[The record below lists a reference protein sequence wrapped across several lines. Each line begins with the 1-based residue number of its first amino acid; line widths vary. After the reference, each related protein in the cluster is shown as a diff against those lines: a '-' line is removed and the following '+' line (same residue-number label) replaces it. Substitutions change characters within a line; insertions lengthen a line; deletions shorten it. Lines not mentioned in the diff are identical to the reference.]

1 MAHANLADARPAP
14 NSVLETAPE
23 TVIAWFTEP
32 IEAGL
37 SEIRVLDSSGARV
50 DLGDTTVDPND
61 PTAIFVGLE
70 PLPNGTYTVAWR
82 NVSTVDGHLVRGSF
96 LFSVGEPLSAVDVE
110 APDQPLFQSPWEP
123 VVRWAI
129 LIAALAVVGGLSF
142 DLLVLRPA
150 LLDRRASPAVRRVGE
165 AAASRGLRVVW
176 LGLAL
181 LALASAAQ
189 LLLQAGSTFE
199 TSWWGALGGP
209 AWSIATETEWGRL
222 WLWRVGLILASS
234 AVLSADLRAL
244 PSRFGGPR
252 RTRRLPPAGPGAG
265 PGGGRRR
272 VGHAQP
278 DEPRRGHRG
287 DRDRRGALRS
297 PPLGGVGVLGRSAV
311 PPRAGAAAADW
322 GAAGPGAAGGAVEDD
337 SQVLRGGRSQRR
349 HADRHR
355 HLRGLGAGDSL
366 GRLRDPVRRGAGRQ
380 GHVGRRAAGPGRREP
395 GLDTPSAV
403 EARRRGGLAEA
414 TRRRRGGAGVGRARR
429 SRRPDEPGAGPSGR
443 VAGGHRGPGQPRVP
457 GRRGGRGDRP

>member
-50 DLGDTTVDPND
+50 DLGDTTVDSND

-110 APDQPLFQSPWEP
+110 APGQPLFQSPWEP

-176 LGLAL
+176 LGMAL

-199 TSWWGALGGP
+199 KSWWSALGGP

-234 AVLSADLRAL
+234 AVLAAVYARFQRDSAGRAVHDAY
-244 PSRFGGPR
+244 PR
-252 RTRRLPPAGPGAG
+252 LV
-265 PGGGRRR
+265 R
-272 VGHAQP
+272 VL
-278 DEPRRGHRG
+278 
-287 DRDRRGALRS
+287 AL
-297 PPLGGVGVLGRSAV
+297 A
-311 PPRAGAAAADW
+311 
-322 GAAGPGAAGGAVEDD
+322 AAGGVLVTLSRTSHGAATAGIETAAVLSD
-337 SQVLRGGRSQRR
+337 LL
-349 HADRHR
+349 
-355 HLRGLGAGDSL
+355 HLSASAFWIGALFHLALGLPLLTRELPA
-366 GRLRDPVRRGAGRQ
+366 RE
-380 GHVGRRAAGPGRREP
+380 RRAALSGMIPRF
-395 GLDTPSAV
+395 SAV
-403 EARRRGGLAEA
+403 AALSVGTLVVTGIFAAWAQVTAWAAFGTPYGAALIVKITLVAVLLALGAVNLVWVRPRLSRATPRRSGSSVSSPSRRCWRWLCSPRSASSRAWSRPVRSPRARASGPRTASSSG
-414 TRRRRGGAGVGRARR
+414 TSWRARR
-429 SRRPDEPGAGPSGR
+429 SS
-443 VAGGHRGPGQPRVP
+443 
-457 GRRGGRGDRP
+457 

>member
-1 MAHANLADARPAP
+1 M
-14 NSVLETAPE
+14 
-23 TVIAWFTEP
+23 
-32 IEAGL
+32 
-37 SEIRVLDSSGARV
+37 LDSSGARV

-70 PLPNGTYTVAWR
+70 PLPNGTYTVVWR

-110 APDQPLFQSPWEP
+110 APGQPLFQSPWEP

-176 LGLAL
+176 LGMAL

-199 TSWWGALGGP
+199 KSWWSALGGP

-234 AVLSADLRAL
+234 AVLAAVYARFQRDSTAAPYATPTPGWSGCWRWRR
-244 PSRFGGPR
+244 PSGCC
-252 RTRRLPPAGPGAG
+252 
-265 PGGGRRR
+265 
-272 VGHAQP
+272 
-278 DEPRRGHRG
+278 
-287 DRDRRGALRS
+287 S
-297 PPLGGVGVLGRSAV
+297 RSAGRATARPPQASR
-311 PPRAGAAAADW
+311 PPRCS
-322 GAAGPGAAGGAVEDD
+322 PI
-337 SQVLRGGRSQRR
+337 SF
-349 HADRHR
+349 
-355 HLRGLGAGDSL
+355 
-366 GRLRDPVRRGAGRQ
+366 
-380 GHVGRRAAGPGRREP
+380 
-395 GLDTPSAV
+395 TC
-403 EARRRGGLAEA
+403 
-414 TRRRRGGAGVGRARR
+414 RRRRSGSERYST
-429 SRRPDEPGAGPSGR
+429 SRWDCRF
-443 VAGGHRGPGQPRVP
+443 
-457 GRRGGRGDRP
+457 